1 MKKIKDSIIRLLG
14 GVTEK
19 EMRCQRRTASVMARE
34 AAFEEVLDRMT
45 SNYGMSSSE
54 WCKDVY
60 DFVKSRAEE
69 AAKS

>member
-1 MKKIKDSIIRLLG
+1 MRKIKDSIIRLLG

-19 EMRCQRRTASVMARE
+19 EMRSQRRAMIVMART

-60 DFVKSRAEE
+60 DFVKSRMEE
-69 AAKS
+69 AARL